1 MQNTMITASTV
12 CRSLQAVVK
21 GKEFSDGGE
30 YRGLARRFF
39 AQLCRL
45 CNITPPKDPTVAR
58 KSEDLIAIQ
67 ETVFAAILQ
76 MTPDELRS
84 EHGCE
89 VTVEV
94 VHANNNTVMPLTFK
108 LKEHQGLLT
117 VAATEID
124 GLTLPEA
131 SPQTAHGVTLT
142 ALKQAILQK
151 YIDYAIPIN
160 GHADITT
167 FDLTGLD
174 LSKINFKNTL
184 ISQAQLKAI
193 CASGGDLTGAEIV
206 DAISTDGLDFDHVIM
221 DNAVAVKLIRQG
233 ANSKT
238 MLRCCVES
246 QRLAGGKN
254 IDLSGLDLRTID
266 LTGLD
271 LRGANLND
279 YGADVTM
286 CAKLNMAGLDPAVKE
301 RVTKTLALDAIR
313 RGENFLTCFEYYL
326 TVASDLGMKTIDI
339 SEFDLTQAEFD
350 EVDVPNLALGNLIFD
365 KKGAL
370 ALIENGEDSGVI
382 LTQYMKYATLSGTEV
397 IDIGGFDLDTI
408 ILSGMDLSRTNIAD
422 HLDPYLSKPASCSN
436 LLGAKLP
443 PDVRVRIEKTAAV
456 YLFERGVAD
465 AREVLTKYIADA
477 KKLGMAIVD
486 ISGFDLNTVDLTAVN
501 LCGTNLIDHLDNY
514 LSDSA
519 GYKNL
524 LHAKL
529 DADVATRINKQVAL
543 DAIRKGDNVRQC
555 FEQYLESARMLGIQ
569 NIDISGFDIKTL
581 LAFSNLDLRDTNIH
595 AILEA
600 GNVIREYH

>member
-12 CRSLQAVVK
+12 CRSLQAASK

-45 CNITPPKDPTVAR
+45 CNITPPKDPTVAI
-58 KSEDLIAIQ
+58 KKYGLNSIK
-67 ETVFAAILQ
+67 ETVFEALLQ
-76 MTPDELRS
+76 TSPDELRD
-84 EHGCE
+84 ENGCD

-94 VHANNNTVMPLTFK
+94 VDDNNTVTPLTFK

-117 VAATEID
+117 VTATEID
-124 GLTLPEA
+124 GLTLTEA
-131 SPQTAHGVTLT
+131 SPQTANGVTLT

-151 YIDYAIPIN
+151 YIN
-160 GHADITT
+160 HERGHRDTADLTS
-167 FDLTGLD
+167 FDLTDLD
-174 LSKINFKNTL
+174 LSQINFGNTI
-184 ISQAQLKAI
+184 ISQAQLKCI
-193 CASGGDLTGAEIV
+193 CASGGNVTGATIK
-206 DAISTDGLDFDHVIM
+206 DAINTDGLVFDRVIM
-221 DNAVAVKLIRQG
+221 DKDVAVQMISHG
-233 ANSKT
+233 ANSST
-238 MLRCCVES
+238 MLRCYIES
-246 QRLAGGKN
+246 QRLAGRKN
-254 IDLSGLDLRTID
+254 IDLSGFDLPNID
-266 LTGLD
+266 LQGL
-271 LRGANLND
+271 NLHRTNLD
-279 YGADVTM
+279 DHVADVTM
-286 CAKLNMAGLDPAVKE
+286 CAKLNRAALDPAAKA

-313 RGENFLTCFEYYL
+313 SGQDFDTCFEDYV
-326 TVASDLGMKTIDI
+326 TIAKNLGIQTIDI
-339 SEFDLTQAEFD
+339 SGFDLGDIDFEEFAD
-350 EVDVPNLALGNLIFD
+350 LGLESTNFIFD
-365 KKGAL
+365 KEGAL
-370 ALIENGEDSGVI
+370 ALIDSGEVPGVM
-382 LTQYMKYATLSGTEV
+382 LTQYMKFATLSGADV
-397 IDIGGFDLDTI
+397 IDIGGFDFNAFS
-408 ILSGMDLSRTNIAD
+408 LSGMDLSRTNLAD
-422 HLDPYLSKPASCSN
+422 HLDRYLSKPASCSN

-486 ISGFDLNTVDLTAVN
+486 ISGFDLNTIDLTAVN

-543 DAIRKGDNVRQC
+543 DAIRKGGNVRQC